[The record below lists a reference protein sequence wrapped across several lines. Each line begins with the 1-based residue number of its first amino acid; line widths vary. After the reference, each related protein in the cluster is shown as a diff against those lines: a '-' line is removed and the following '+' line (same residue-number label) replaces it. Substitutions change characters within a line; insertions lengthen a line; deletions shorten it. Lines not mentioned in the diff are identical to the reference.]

1 MLDNKLILNI
11 NSQSPN
17 KKETVLHYACRND
30 NMELLKFLITNGS
43 DVNLKGLLFKL
54 AKYAL
59 ILLII
64 S

>member
-1 MLDNKLILNI
+1 MLENKLILNI

-30 NMELLKFLITNGS
+30 NMELLKFLVTNGS
-43 DVNLKGLLFKL
+43 DVNLKGLLSLCYFL
-54 AKYAL
+54 N
-59 ILLII
+59 

>member
-1 MLDNKLILNI
+1 MLENKLILNI

-30 NMELLKFLITNGS
+30 NMELLKFLVTNGS
-43 DVNLKGLLFKL
+43 DVNLKGFLLHCYFL
-54 AKYAL
+54 N
-59 ILLII
+59 

>member
-1 MLDNKLILNI
+1 MLENKLILNI

-30 NMELLKFLITNGS
+30 NMELLKFLVTNGS
-43 DVNLKGLLFKL
+43 DVNLKGLL
-54 AKYAL
+54 
-59 ILLII
+59 LLCYFLN